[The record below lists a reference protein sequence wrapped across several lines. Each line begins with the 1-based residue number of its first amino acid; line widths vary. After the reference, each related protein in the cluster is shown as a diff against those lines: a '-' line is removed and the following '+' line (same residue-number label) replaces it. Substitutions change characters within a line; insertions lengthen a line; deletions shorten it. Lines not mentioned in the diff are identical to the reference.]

1 MSTLGAPRGTGI
13 ARSLR
18 ILSRCGAVLLILAP
32 LHLPIRFSEGA
43 ENGSSTRP
51 SPPGPDRSSKS
62 ATPSPAAIA
71 RFQAH
76 CITCHDGDGRGEIV
90 RDLMRTIPDF
100 TDPTWQASR
109 NDQQLLHSI
118 GEGKGKFMPAMKGKL
133 APADIEPMIVLVR
146 RFSGGQLV
154 VPEEGTVAPGSP
166 PNPPDD
172 VPPAARVATPAVELE
187 RGRRGTGRGRDLPAL
202 LPDLP
207 RRRWS
212 GASSGSRLPGLPDF
226 TSGLWQ
232 EGRSRAQLAASILEG
247 KGGMPSFRGKLSTA
261 EVRALA
267 SYVRA
272 FGPIPEEPQNTLSD
286 DFDRRF
292 DLLQRE
298 FEELRHAY
306 RELSP
311 QLPIGELGTSGLR
324 TR

>member
-76 CITCHDGDGRGEIV
+76 CITCHDGDGRGEIA

-172 VPPAARVATPAVELE
+172 VPPAHASRRPPSNSSEAVAGPDAGGIF
-187 RGRRGTGRGRDLPAL
+187 RRSCQICHGADGR
-202 LPDLP
+202 
-207 RRRWS
+207 